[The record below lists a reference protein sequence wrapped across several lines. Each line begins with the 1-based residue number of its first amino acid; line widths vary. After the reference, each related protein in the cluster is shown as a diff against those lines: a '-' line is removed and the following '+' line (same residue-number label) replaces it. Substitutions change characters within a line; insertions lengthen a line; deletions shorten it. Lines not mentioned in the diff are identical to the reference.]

1 MTDQHKLRRANAYAL
16 LKVDNETPL
25 TPDIVRMML
34 DKIPPHVDIVEMC
47 VGYPNVLLGSRRVA
61 IYYTTSMPGKGD

>member
-61 IYYTTSMPGKGD
+61 IYYTTSTPGKGD

>member
-1 MTDQHKLRRANAYAL
+1 
-16 LKVDNETPL
+16 
-25 TPDIVRMML
+25 MML

-47 VGYPNVLLGSRRVA
+47 VGYQNELLGSRRVA